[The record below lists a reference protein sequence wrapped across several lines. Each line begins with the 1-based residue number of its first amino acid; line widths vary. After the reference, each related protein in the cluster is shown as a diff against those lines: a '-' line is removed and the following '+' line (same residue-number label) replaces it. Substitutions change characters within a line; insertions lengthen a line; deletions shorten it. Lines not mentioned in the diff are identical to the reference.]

1 MGLRSIAFVVLL
13 ASLVGACALTDPVD
27 TRYDMIGRS
36 LAKARNEAIFLNL
49 VRASHDYPLAFTA
62 ISQVTPSMTNTS
74 SLALPSFL
82 EGPGAIVRSGA
93 GGASTISTFPSSSPF
108 RDVIFGNTTASDSTV
123 VSSNFNVATQETSTF
138 YLGFLKPIDLQ
149 TLDYFI
155 RQGYSRELLFWLFA
169 DNVEVTAYG
178 HTVGMRYDPPN
189 DYGCD
194 PKALKQ
200 LCFADFMLTA
210 TGAGLTV
217 EELTLESASSAGK
230 GAGGTASKDSSGGG
244 AKTETTIFAR
254 FCFDPVLAQ
263 QARSRLGE
271 RQLAIAKTFN
281 TALAGPI
288 CGTHWDPV
296 QQAKTPQADT
306 MNFSVGPYNFK
317 ISPRSAYGV
326 FEFLGTLIK
335 MQRDKPERLP
345 TAYVPQNRL
354 DEITQLPTLYTVADD
369 QNIITVV
376 RENSPDCFSHTWFRD
391 GEYCVPE
398 SASNSKRIFGL
409 LAQLIAIE
417 TAASDLSI
425 TPIVRVIQ

>member
-1 MGLRSIAFVVLL
+1 MLL

-27 TRYDMIGRS
+27 NRYDMIGRS

-74 SLALPSFL
+74 TLALPSFL
-82 EGPGAIVRSGA
+82 LGPQFKGALP
-93 GGASTISTFPSSSPF
+93 TSSAE
-108 RDVIFGNTTASDSTV
+108 RDVVFGNTTASESTAI
-123 VSSNFNVATQETSTF
+123 SSNFNVATQETSAF

-155 RQGYSRELLFWLFA
+155 RQGYSRELLYWLFA
-169 DNVEVTAYG
+169 DSVEVTAYG

-194 PKALKQ
+194 PQALKQ
-200 LCFADFMLTA
+200 LCFADFITVA

-230 GAGGTASKDSSGGG
+230 AGGAASGKDSSSDSGGKSG
-244 AKTETTIFAR
+244 ATIFAH
-254 FCFDPVLAQ
+254 FCFDPVLGAQ
-263 QARSRLGE
+263 AQKRMDARHIE
-271 RQLAIAKTFN
+271 IVKAFN
-281 TALAGPI
+281 LKLAGPI
-288 CGTHWDPV
+288 CGSPSWNPV
-296 QQAKTPQADT
+296 AEAKKPQADT
-306 MNFSVGPYNFK
+306 MNFSVGPYKFK

-335 MQRDKPERLP
+335 MQRDHPQQLP
-345 TAYVPQNRL
+345 TAFIPQNRI
-354 DEITQLPTLYTVADD
+354 DEITQLPQLYTIADD
-369 QNIITVV
+369 QNIITIVPGYT
-376 RENSPDCFSHTWFRD
+376 PDCFSHTWFID
-391 GEYCVPE
+391 GDYCVPE
-398 SASNSKRIFGL
+398 SATNTKRIFSL